1 VLHVEFARRQ
11 RHWSQ
16 EKLGQL
22 TGITQAFV
30 SLMELGR
37 GMGIPTP
44 AQLQRLSLELGLP
57 PEILLKPVV
66 VVLPED
72 ASNEMAA
79 QR

>member
-37 GMGIPTP
+37 GIPTP